1 MLAYMCVQVMVPVVG
16 LTDPTAL
23 DVDVDQKY
31 VYFAQARSRKIQRV
45 RILEKEARVEDFIIE
60 GVGKVRLLECAF
72 SRHCETGLIPRLGV
86 WRWTGWVV
94 TSTGRTRLVAVW
106 AWHRSGLR
114 LDQDQAECSPG
125 GLLRFL
131 EFHPCM
137 TDRRFG
143 VW

>member
-1 MLAYMCVQVMVPVVG
+1 MCLQVMVPVSG

-45 RILEKEARVEDFIIE
+45 RILQETARVEDFVTE

-106 AWHRSGLR
+106 AWHRSGLG
-114 LDQDQAECSPG
+114 LDQGQAVCSPG
-125 GLLRFL
+125 GVLRFAQY
-131 EFHPCM
+131 
-137 TDRRFG
+137 
-143 VW
+143 

>member
-1 MLAYMCVQVMVPVVG
+1 MLANVCVQVMVPVVG

-45 RILEKEARVEDFIIE
+45 RILQETARVEDFVTE

-72 SRHCETGLIPRLGV
+72 SRHCETGLISRLGV

-106 AWHRSGLR
+106 AWHRSGLK
-114 LDQDQAECSPG
+114 LDQAQAVCSPG
-125 GLLRFL
+125 GVLRFL
-131 EFHPCM
+131 EFHP
-137 TDRRFG
+137 
-143 VW
+143 

>member
-1 MLAYMCVQVMVPVVG
+1 MCVQVMVPVVG

-45 RILEKEARVEDFIIE
+45 RILEKEARVEDFVTE
-60 GVGKVRLLECAF
+60 GVGKVRF
-72 SRHCETGLIPRLGV
+72 IRWGPSPGTVKHCGVQLTVLISRLGV

-94 TSTGRTRLVAVW
+94 TSTGRTRLAAVW

-114 LDQDQAECSPG
+114 LDQGQAVC
-125 GLLRFL
+125 
-131 EFHPCM
+131 
-137 TDRRFG
+137 
-143 VW
+143 